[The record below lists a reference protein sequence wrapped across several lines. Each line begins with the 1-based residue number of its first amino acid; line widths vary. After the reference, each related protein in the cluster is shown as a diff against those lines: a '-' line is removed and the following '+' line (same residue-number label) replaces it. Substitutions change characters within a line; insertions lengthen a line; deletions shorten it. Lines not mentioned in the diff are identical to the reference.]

1 MRLTT
6 VLLVAASLA
15 GVVTTAASAK
25 SPLRWKLAI
34 EPEARLVNPSGR
46 MEVATKRGTQPFW
59 YVVYTIK
66 NTHDAPVPLQLLLTA
81 QTDASD
87 ATFTEGFYPTALN
100 AIRAKLKKNLG
111 DTQVHDCIDLKGK
124 ELAPGESVTAVSVFR
139 FFKKGGGFEEDV
151 DDVTVK
157 VDGFADPVKKT
168 GLTFAPE
175 RLQLWMHY
183 KKGGDAVDPGKES
196 VRYVSSEEKVVD

>member
-1 MRLTT
+1 MRFCT

-15 GVVTTAASAK
+15 SAAATATAAGA
-25 SPLRWKLAI
+25 LRWKLAI
-34 EPEARLVNPSGR
+34 EPETRLVNPCGR
-46 MEVATKRGTQPFW
+46 MEVSTKRGTQPFW
-59 YVVYTIK
+59 YVVYTVK

-81 QTDASD
+81 NTDSSD

-100 AIRAKLKKNLG
+100 AIRAKLKKTLG
-111 DTQVHDCIDLKGK
+111 DTPVHDCLDLKGK
-124 ELAPGESVTAVSVFR
+124 ELAPGESLTAVSVFR
-139 FFKKGGGFEEDV
+139 FLKKGGGFEEDV

-175 RLQLWMHY
+175 HLQLWMRY